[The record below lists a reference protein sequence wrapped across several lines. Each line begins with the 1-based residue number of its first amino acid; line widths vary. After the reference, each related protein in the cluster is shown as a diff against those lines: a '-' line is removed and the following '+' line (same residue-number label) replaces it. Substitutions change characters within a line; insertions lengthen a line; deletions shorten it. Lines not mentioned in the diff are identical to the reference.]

1 MTGQNQIPPSQMT
14 RHILIENPHD
24 QIAQGN
30 IRCAKTEAVRPG
42 RWTLLPTL
50 RIQYTRSLLSSA
62 PSLTHPVQVLIIPRI
77 LFILLLLLSLFNRL
91 YSILS
96 LVSLSWGRL
105 YNPDLNALFRAA
117 AQPPSTSQTGH
128 HPNYRLLTIPLF
140 HHIIFNFK

>member
-1 MTGQNQIPPSQMT
+1 MT

-30 IRCAKTEAVRPG
+30 IRCSKTEAARPG

-62 PSLTHPVQVLIIPRI
+62 PSLTHPVQVLIIPRN

-105 YNPDLNALFRAA
+105 YTPDLNALFRAA
-117 AQPPSTSQTGH
+117 ARLLQPPKQATTPTTDFLPSLYSITLS
-128 HPNYRLLTIPLF
+128 LILDE
-140 HHIIFNFK
+140 FKL